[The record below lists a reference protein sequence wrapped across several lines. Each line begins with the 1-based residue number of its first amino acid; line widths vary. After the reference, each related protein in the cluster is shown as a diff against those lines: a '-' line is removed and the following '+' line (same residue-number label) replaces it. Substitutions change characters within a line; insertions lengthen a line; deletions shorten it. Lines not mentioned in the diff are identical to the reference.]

1 MAIRIAVCLLSLL
14 PATAFAQSGDI
25 DHGTQ
30 ALEVLKKHC
39 FDCHADGSNEGAFG
53 FADDL
58 AKIVAKQTVVPG
70 NVPQSRLF
78 IRMHAGEMPP
88 QGEEPTGER
97 PTQAELD
104 IIGQWIAAGAPE
116 PGAKINTV
124 AAREVIGLGEE
135 LHHARSYLRTIDRA
149 ERQYIRFF
157 SMRVL
162 HNTPTRT
169 PAEIDY
175 SRAALGKV
183 LNSLSW
189 RHRVVVPAKVDPAGT
204 LYAIDMRDLTWTVDT
219 WTTLLSHYPYGL
231 KFDVLPDN
239 EVINEL
245 AREIYEL
252 TGTDIPTI
260 RADWFIARATRPPLY
275 HHLLRIPEHDAQLES
290 KLGVHALRNI
300 RNAEVDR
307 AGMIVSGISEQH
319 RLVERHEGTNGY
331 YWKSYDFKPTSK
343 RGDLTRFPLGP
354 EYDRHPYP
362 HMAFEHDGGEIIFRL
377 PNGLQGYMLTDGVGK
392 RIDAGPTDVVADKT
406 RVSGNVEIV
415 NGLSCM
421 ACHTQGML
429 PLEDIVRDSSSLGGE
444 ARNFMRRL
452 YPKREEMNALV
463 AGDRD
468 FFRTAVL
475 RAMKGMAEDDAALVK
490 ADGSVLEPVGP
501 LARFYALQTLGIEEL
516 AAELGV
522 APDLLNAAIQVNDR
536 FRDAGLGPVATGQGH
551 MKRQIWEDTTHLVSP
566 YQKAA
571 SLLRLGT
578 PKAVMK

>member
-25 DHGTQ
+25 DYGTQ

-162 HNTPTRT
+162 HNTPSRT

-219 WTTLLSHYPYGL
+219 WTTLLSHYPY
-231 KFDVLPDN
+231 
-239 EVINEL
+239 
-245 AREIYEL
+245 
-252 TGTDIPTI
+252 
-260 RADWFIARATRPPLY
+260 
-275 HHLLRIPEHDAQLES
+275 
-290 KLGVHALRNI
+290 
-300 RNAEVDR
+300 
-307 AGMIVSGISEQH
+307 
-319 RLVERHEGTNGY
+319 
-331 YWKSYDFKPTSK
+331 
-343 RGDLTRFPLGP
+343 
-354 EYDRHPYP
+354 
-362 HMAFEHDGGEIIFRL
+362 
-377 PNGLQGYMLTDGVGK
+377 
-392 RIDAGPTDVVADKT
+392 
-406 RVSGNVEIV
+406 
-415 NGLSCM
+415 LSLI
-421 ACHTQGML
+421 H
-429 PLEDIVRDSSSLGGE
+429 I
-444 ARNFMRRL
+444 
-452 YPKREEMNALV
+452 
-463 AGDRD
+463 
-468 FFRTAVL
+468 
-475 RAMKGMAEDDAALVK
+475 
-490 ADGSVLEPVGP
+490 
-501 LARFYALQTLGIEEL
+501 
-516 AAELGV
+516 
-522 APDLLNAAIQVNDR
+522 
-536 FRDAGLGPVATGQGH
+536 
-551 MKRQIWEDTTHLVSP
+551 
-566 YQKAA
+566 
-571 SLLRLGT
+571 
-578 PKAVMK
+578 